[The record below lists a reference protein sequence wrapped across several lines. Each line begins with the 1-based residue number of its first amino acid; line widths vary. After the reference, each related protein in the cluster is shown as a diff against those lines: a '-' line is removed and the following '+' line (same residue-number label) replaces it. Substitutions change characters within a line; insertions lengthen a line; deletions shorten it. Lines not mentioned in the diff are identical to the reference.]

1 MLTALVSTVDAL
13 RHYCVTPTVQ
23 EHKLKARQYKHWI
36 GTTTT
41 TPPPTTVALD
51 ELSDEERLKE
61 ETKQLNE
68 ESKDIVM

>member
-1 MLTALVSTVDAL
+1 M
-13 RHYCVTPTVQ
+13 Q

>member
-1 MLTALVSTVDAL
+1 MK
-13 RHYCVTPTVQ
+13 